1 MKRIYLALFLL
12 VSQANAEEPL
22 KVVATLSTFG
32 SLVQAVG
39 GERVDVHVVAYPK
52 FNPHFI
58 EPRPSD
64 VLKLKRADLFV
75 HGGLDLEAWRG
86 PLLDAAG
93 NIEVREGGSR
103 SLDLSAGVA
112 LVEVPTGPISRA
124 QGDIHLFGNPHYWLS
139 PQNGLVMVQT
149 IYAKLA
155 ELDPMGARVYKAKAD
170 AVSSRIRAVQES
182 WNKKLASSR
191 GAKLIGFHNEWVYL
205 VDPFGMSMDLFLEP
219 KPGIQPSARHLEELS
234 VSGKAEG
241 VKAVIYAG
249 YNSAESAEHL
259 ADSLGVKALRL
270 CQNVGQED
278 GCTDYPAT
286 LDYNLGLIA
295 SVLN

>member
-1 MKRIYLALFLL
+1 MKRIGLALLL
-12 VSQANAEEPL
+12 LASSAFAEEPI

-52 FNPHFI
+52 FNVHFI

-93 NIEVREGGSR
+93 NIEAREGGSR
-103 SLDLSAGVA
+103 SLDLSVGAA
-112 LVEVPTGPISRA
+112 LLEVPSGPVSRA
-124 QGDIHLFGNPHYWLS
+124 QGDIHLFGNPHYWLN
-139 PQNGLVMVQT
+139 PQNGLAMVQA
-149 IYAKLA
+149 IYSKLA
-155 ELDPMGARVYKAKAD
+155 EIDPMGARVYKAKAE
-170 AVSSRIRAVQES
+170 VMETRIKELQANWAKQ
-182 WNKKLASSR
+182 LAAKR

-205 VDPFGMSMDLFLEP
+205 LNPFGIQMDLFLEP

-259 ADSLGVKALRL
+259 AESLGVKALRL
-270 CQNVGQED
+270 CQNVGQESE
-278 GCTDYPAT
+278 CSDYPAM
-286 LDYNLGLIA
+286 LDYNLGQVA
-295 SVLN
+295 AVLN